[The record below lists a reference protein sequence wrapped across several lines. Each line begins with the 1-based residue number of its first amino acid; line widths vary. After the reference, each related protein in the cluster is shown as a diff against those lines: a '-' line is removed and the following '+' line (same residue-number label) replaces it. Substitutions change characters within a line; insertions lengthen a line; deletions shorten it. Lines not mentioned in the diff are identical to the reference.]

1 MSAHCGHN
9 HHGSHGAPIEIIMT
23 SISTHITKGL
33 GVLCFLSG
41 ILCTSSLF
49 AQFSIGAGYIPVH
62 ASGQSDFTADQSPID
77 VFAIYQRGSLGLR
90 LDYNQTSSYIKDRFS
105 FKQTGIE
112 LSLQYSLQKTF
123 GLYNFDPYVR
133 AGVSSWGSDFTTE
146 GYPGIQDYEL
156 KVESDSGLGAI
167 AAIGMQYY
175 FTSNVAFGF
184 EAQYAKN
191 GNAQFIAGGFDP
203 QPLSLDQIRF
213 MIVGKYTLF
222 GSNESARGSSGK
234 DVDCPKF

>member
-1 MSAHCGHN
+1 MKA
-9 HHGSHGAPIEIIMT
+9 
-23 SISTHITKGL
+23 ISRHIAKGFATL
-33 GVLCFLSG
+33 LILVG
-41 ILCTSSLF
+41 ILFTSSLK
-49 AQFSIGAGYIPVH
+49 AQVSIGAGYIPVH
-62 ASGQSDFTADQSPID
+62 ASGQSDFTAEQSPID
-77 VFAIYQRGSLGLR
+77 VFAMYERGSLGIR
-90 LDYNQTSSYIKDRFS
+90 VDYNQTSSYVKERFS
-105 FKQTGIE
+105 FNQSGIE

-123 GLYNFDPYVR
+123 GLYNIDPYIR
-133 AGVSSWGSDFTTE
+133 AGVSSWSSDFTTE

-175 FTSNVAFGF
+175 FTPNVALGF

-203 QPLSLDQIRF
+203 QPLSVDQIRF
-213 MIVGKYTLF
+213 MIIGKYILF
-222 GSNESARGSSGK
+222 GSSGSSRGASGK